1 MKPSP
6 LERYLST
13 SDDGQEEEE
22 ELIPG
27 PSSSSSATSL
37 DLEDICALRT
47 RSIQKFCRALESISD
62 KYIGD
67 GNEESDDVVD
77 LNTLEVIEDRG
88 YIINRLDVNKGKL
101 KVIDPTRLELLELLN
116 QDQDQDQH
124 QHQHQDLDQEWSDQ
138 IEDIEEEEETDHDYS
153 SDDDDI
159 SIIELSSYQK
169 PQQVQIIKTN
179 SLPSPIPF
187 HDTQNNNSNST
198 TITNALFERL
208 KKRVLEKSSDIYN
221 LKLTKEASSLNS
233 NITSSSSSE
242 RGLDGFSS
250 PSSSLITSTSLSS
263 VLTTTESMISPYLQR
278 LLQRETIKPNRTLP
292 SGALITPSTLRRKST
307 IYDSA
312 KTVSNN
318 KRTRTS
324 SESSSSSPHSDP
336 PLSLFPASSS
346 PSLSTLSVSS
356 KENHSFRPTLLFRNP
371 TIPPLLHQ
379 PTRRK
384 KLKLVDLTS
393 SRPKS
398 FDIYAE
404 QQNSVDDDD
413 RDRKSRESSEDPL
426 QLIPSSSSRKSRQ
439 KKIR

>member
-1 MKPSP
+1 MKLSP

-27 PSSSSSATSL
+27 PSSSSSAN
-37 DLEDICALRT
+37 
-47 RSIQKFCRALESISD
+47 KALESISD

-242 RGLDGFSS
+242 RVINNFD
-250 PSSSLITSTSLSS
+250 LSIFCPNNYG
-263 VLTTTESMISPYLQR
+263 VHDFTVPPKTTPARNDQTEPDASFRGPYHS
-278 LLQRETIKPNRTLP
+278 IP
-292 SGALITPSTLRRKST
+292 RRKST
-307 IYDSA
+307 IYDST

-336 PLSLFPASSS
+336 PLSLFPASSLLLRYLLYRS
-346 PSLSTLSVSS
+346 LLKRITRFVQHFSLGIPPSLLFSTNLLAKKSNLLILLLLVR
-356 KENHSFRPTLLFRNP
+356 NHLIS
-371 TIPPLLHQ
+371 
-379 PTRRK
+379 
-384 KLKLVDLTS
+384 
-393 SRPKS
+393 
-398 FDIYAE
+398 YAE
-404 QQNSVDDDD
+404 QQNSDDDDD